1 MLPPVL
7 ADLAP
12 HSDLNPYGESFP
24 NGDQCLSD
32 GCAKRKAKSR
42 GPKGGFHRT
51 SDLRR
56 LRTCSKIAPVTS
68 NAYDAIV
75 IGCGPGGSSA
85 STFLARA
92 GKRVLVLEKEVFP
105 RFHIGESLLPCN
117 MIIFKDMGVLPA
129 LRAAGFPR
137 KFGAQF
143 ELGNGAI
150 GTRFV
155 FRQGKFNREPEAIQV
170 ERSVFDHV
178 LLKHARA
185 SGADVRE
192 GWSAQNFT
200 SDADG
205 VGTEARDPE
214 GRTHQFRASFL
225 IDASGRGNLTGNQEG
240 IKEMHPKWKKLA
252 VFGHYLNVGLDS
264 GEAGTDT
271 IIVRLPNKWFWIIPL
286 NAEKTSV
293 GLVIDKDEFAK
304 ERGTPQDILQRW
316 VDSSPPVKQRMMNA
330 RLVGEVQTTTDFS
343 YYNRHLVGNRLLR
356 VGDAAGFMD
365 PIFSAGVFLAMWSG
379 RLAAEVVE
387 HSLAH
392 GKIGGRRFTRYETR
406 VRKGLKFYWNV
417 VENYYT
423 TPFMELFLQ
432 PRNHHD
438 LPSAVN
444 AVLAGELEG
453 GWKLRWR
460 LKYFFLL
467 VKLQKRWP
475 LVPRISFAPTA
486 KKIESEP
493 HPCVEKV

>member
-1 MLPPVL
+1 M
-7 ADLAP
+7 
-12 HSDLNPYGESFP
+12 
-24 NGDQCLSD
+24 
-32 GCAKRKAKSR
+32 
-42 GPKGGFHRT
+42 
-51 SDLRR
+51 
-56 LRTCSKIAPVTS
+56 TS
-68 NAYDAIV
+68 NVYDAIV

-85 STFLARA
+85 STFLAQA

-117 MIIFKDMGVLPA
+117 MTIFKDMGVLPA

-143 ELGNGAI
+143 GLGNGSIA
-150 GTRFV
+150 TRFV

-170 ERSVFDHV
+170 ERATFDHV

-192 GWSAQNFT
+192 GWSVQKFGT
-200 SDADG
+200 DADG
-205 VGTEARDPE
+205 VSVDARDPE
-214 GRTHQFRASFL
+214 GKAHSFRASFL

-240 IKEMHPKWKKLA
+240 LKEVHPKWKKLA
-252 VFGHYLNVGLDS
+252 VFGHYLNVGLDP

-271 IIVRLPNKWFWIIPL
+271 VIVRLPNKWFWVIPL
-286 NAEKTSV
+286 NAEKTSGGV
-293 GLVIDKDEFAK
+293 VIDKDEFAQ
-304 ERGTPQDILQRW
+304 ETGTPGEILQRW
-316 VDSSPPVKQRMMNA
+316 VEASPPVKQRMMNA
-330 RLVGEVQTTTDFS
+330 QLVGEIQTTSDFS
-343 YYNRHLVGNRLLR
+343 YYNRRLVGNRLLR

-379 RLAAEVVE
+379 RLAAEVVAQ
-387 HSLAH
+387 SLAD
-392 GKIGGRRFTRYETR
+392 GRSGGRRFARYEKR
-406 VRKGLKFYWNV
+406 VRKGLMFYWHV
-417 VENYYT
+417 VESYYT

-432 PRNHHD
+432 PRQHHD

-475 LVPRISFAPTA
+475 LVPHISFAPTG
-486 KKIESEP
+486 
-493 HPCVEKV
+493 EKAAAATCRCPEKT

>member
-1 MLPPVL
+1 M
-7 ADLAP
+7 
-12 HSDLNPYGESFP
+12 
-24 NGDQCLSD
+24 
-32 GCAKRKAKSR
+32 
-42 GPKGGFHRT
+42 
-51 SDLRR
+51 
-56 LRTCSKIAPVTS
+56 
-68 NAYDAIV
+68 YDALV
-75 IGCGPGGSSA
+75 IGGGPGGSSA
-85 STFLARA
+85 SAFLARA

-117 MIIFKDMGVLPA
+117 TTIFRDLGVLPA
-129 LRAAGFPR
+129 LQAAGFPK

-143 ELGNGAI
+143 HLGNGSV

-155 FRQGKFNREPEAIQV
+155 FRLGKFNREPEAIQV

-192 GWSAQNFT
+192 GWSVLRFA
-200 SDADG
+200 SDEEGVNVDARAPDG
-205 VGTEARDPE
+205 Q
-214 GRTHQFRASFL
+214 THQFRASFL
-225 IDASGRGNLTGNQEG
+225 IDASGRGNVTGNQEKMRV
-240 IKEMHPKWKKLA
+240 IHPNLKKLA
-252 VFGHYLNVGLDS
+252 VFGHFAGVGLDS
-264 GEAGTDT
+264 GEAGSDT

-304 ERGTPQDILQRW
+304 TSGTPEETFQHW
-316 VDSSPPVKQRMMNA
+316 ADSSPPVKQRMMNA
-330 RLVGEVQTTTDFS
+330 QLLGAMQTTSDFS
-343 YYNRHLVGNRLLR
+343 YYNRRLIGPRLLR

-379 RLAAEVVE
+379 KLAAEVVQQAVARGE
-387 HSLAH
+387 S
-392 GKIGGRRFTRYETR
+392 GGRRFAVYEKR
-406 VRKGLKFYWNV
+406 VRKGLRFYWHV

-453 GWKLRWR
+453 GWNLRWR

-467 VKLQKRWP
+467 VKIQARWP
-475 LVPRISFAPTA
+475 LVPRISFEPMQPT
-486 KKIESEP
+486 EP
-493 HPCVEKV
+493 QTHQCADSCRK